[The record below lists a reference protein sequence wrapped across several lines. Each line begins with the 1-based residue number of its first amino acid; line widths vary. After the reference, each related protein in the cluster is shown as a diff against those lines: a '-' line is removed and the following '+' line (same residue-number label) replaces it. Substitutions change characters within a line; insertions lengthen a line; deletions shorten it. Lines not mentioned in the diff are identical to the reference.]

1 MGDRRWRQL
10 LEEHQQLVREQLR
23 RFAGREIKTT
33 GDGFL
38 ATFDGPTRA
47 AECAR
52 AIADGMPS
60 LGIQVRAGLHAG
72 EVELMGDDVGGIA
85 VHVAAR
91 IAALADAGAVLVSRT
106 VRDLAVGSGIEFD
119 SFGRHTLKGV
129 PDEWD
134 VYSVV
139 STPLSAGAAA

>member
-1 MGDRRWRQL
+1 M
-10 LEEHQQLVREQLR
+10 
-23 RFAGREIKTT
+23 KTT

-38 ATFDGPTRA
+38 AVFDGPTRA

-52 AIADGMPS
+52 AIVDGMPA
-60 LGIQVRAGLHAG
+60 LGIEVRAGLHTG

-91 IAALADAGAVLVSRT
+91 IAALAGAGEVLASRT

-119 SFGRHTLKGV
+119 PAGRHALKGV

-134 VYSVV
+134 VYGVA
-139 STPLSAGAAA
+139 STPHPSSVT